1 MDIICADKYT
11 SRWYVQGGH
20 WINLGLQMFVAM
32 DRKPENETDI
42 KNAASGQYRIM
53 MRLRNVKSARNEAD
67 QEDDEDNTP
76 CGTKVL
82 E

>member
-1 MDIICADKYT
+1 
-11 SRWYVQGGH
+11 
-20 WINLGLQMFVAM
+20 MFVAM